1 MRSLLVTAAWWSYA
15 AVLGAV
21 SIVAIDGLWTIV
33 RWS

>member
-1 MRSLLVTAAWWSYA
+1 MKNLLVTAAWWSYA

-21 SIVAIDGLWTIV
+21 FSVVINGLWTIV